1 MIRVD
6 EEFMLEVGLSD
17 MSPKEKAGFMQDAE
31 EELEVRI
38 GRRIGSEMTDEQL
51 LEFESLTD
59 MVMAAEWLEQNVPD
73 YREITQKVFDDF
85 KAEIKA
91 EAEGRG

>member
-6 EEFMLEVGLSD
+6 DDFMREVGLD
-17 MSPKEKAGFMQDAE
+17 GMPVEEKAAFMQDAE

-38 GRRIGSEMTDEQL
+38 GQKIGEMLTEAQLGEFEVMTDA
-51 LEFESLTD
+51 
-59 MVMAAEWLEQNVPD
+59 VMAAEWLEENVPN
-73 YREITQKVFDDF
+73 YREIAEGIFAEF

-91 EAEGRG
+91 EQS

>member
-6 EEFMLEVGLSD
+6 DDFMREVGLEAMPSD
-17 MSPKEKAGFMQDAE
+17 EKTPFMKDAE

-38 GRRIGSEMTDEQL
+38 GQEIGGMMSEEQLEEFEVMTDA
-51 LEFESLTD
+51 
-59 MVMAAEWLEQNVPD
+59 VMAAEWLEENIPN
-73 YREITQKVFDDF
+73 YRKITEKVFADF

-91 EAEGRG
+91 EQAQLT